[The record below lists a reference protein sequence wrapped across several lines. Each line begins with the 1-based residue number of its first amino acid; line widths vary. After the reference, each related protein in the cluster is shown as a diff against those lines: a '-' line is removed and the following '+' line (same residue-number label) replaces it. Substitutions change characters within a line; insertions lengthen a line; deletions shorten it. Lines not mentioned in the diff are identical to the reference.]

1 MLILSQFLS
10 MHFIR
15 GFHIGL
21 THFLVYDPLF
31 EDRKCDIAYMLMIEP
46 HLGSVLLYANNQN

>member
-21 THFLVYDPLF
+21 THFLVYDTLF

-46 HLGSVLLYANNQN
+46 HLGSVLL